1 MNSYNG
7 MMNNNNLMGMMNGM
21 NTMPQQDADKI
32 RTMNEKNS
40 QFRRR
45 GEGNY
50 ANYNFNDDDEDEDE
64 EEFGYYPRY
73 NRRGNDYRYYR

>member
-1 MNSYNG
+1 
-7 MMNNNNLMGMMNGM
+7 MMNLESTGYDMAYILQ
-21 NTMPQQDADKI
+21 QQDELKRHYADKI

-50 ANYNFNDDDEDEDE
+50 ANYSFNDDDDECDE
-64 EEFGYYPRY
+64 EEFGYYSRY

>member
-1 MNSYNG
+1 MIQVYSN
-7 MMNNNNLMGMMNGM
+7 
-21 NTMPQQDADKI
+21 I

-50 ANYNFNDDDEDEDE
+50 ANYNFDDDDDDEE
-64 EEFGYYPRY
+64 ENEQY
-73 NRRGNDYRYYR
+73 NRRYGYTYRRIYR

>member
-1 MNSYNG
+1 
-7 MMNNNNLMGMMNGM
+7 
-21 NTMPQQDADKI
+21 
-32 RTMNEKNS
+32 MNEKNS

-50 ANYNFNDDDEDEDE
+50 ANYSFNDDDDDDE

-73 NRRGNDYRYYR
+73 NGRGNDYRYYR